1 MVEFQPEIRRT
12 LERVEILEQLN
23 LEYNITEE
31 EYRST
36 HEVDGKIRAFV
47 EPDSE
52 VRRARKHPPV
62 SIPERI
68 VSALTESRSLALETG
83 YPGTSFYVGLV
94 CDPPTIQDDDLA
106 QRGMSAQAFSLENI
120 PMNGTVEMGKEW
132 DLPGVEQR
140 LSGDQKITT
149 THEYDIERYPSE
161 HVPLVIRASIYRD
174 AREQV
179 EQRFGEIKRDI
190 KNNPDD
196 QLLKSEKKE
205 FDRRAR
211 RLEGYAMLTLEV
223 EHRVDSP
230 EADRASSK
238 RLEIEN
244 FRADL
249 SSTFS
254 DIEIWEEDEK
264 ASNYTYSPEKNRI
277 EWRNSSARQGGTI
290 KYNIVGPFNELIDI
304 DHISASFR
312 GEINRD
318 TLTGAKIVG
327 LFDQSGRAF
336 RSGTAQSR
344 GQSECDIRHTI
355 KLKGTLEIDPEALA
369 GDATTHTTSEIRLEE
384 HPEDAFDR
392 LTTICNREGITILSS
407 EGFTSAEPVPGREGV
422 FQYTAGEKGDAD
434 DRAARM
440 EVKREFGNE
449 GIVYAD
455 IQVTGKYTAVS
466 QRSEVS
472 AFDESDERV
481 VRSDEGGLEE
491 RGKATI
497 EIRARSTSSALN
509 TEVIDKIERG
519 LSGKGTRRTG
529 SERGND
535 EQLPPRNTDRDR
547 RELPN
552 DSEREPGRR
561 SSNGE
566 KHLSETGNRRPD
578 GGDS

>member
-1 MVEFQPEIRRT
+1 MPEYQPEIRRT
-12 LERVEILEQLN
+12 LDEVEILEQLD

-68 VSALTESRSLALETG
+68 VSALTGSRPLALETG

-94 CDPPTIQDDDLA
+94 CNPPTMQDDNLA
-106 QRGMSAQAFSLENI
+106 QERMSTQAFSLENL
-120 PMNGTVEMGKEW
+120 PLNGTIEMGKNWE
-132 DLPGVEQR
+132 LTGVERR
-140 LSGDQKITT
+140 LSEDQKITT

-161 HVPLVIRASIYRD
+161 HVPVVVQANIYRD
-174 AREQV
+174 AREEV
-179 EQRFGEIKRDI
+179 EQRFGDLKQEIQNDP
-190 KNNPDD
+190 ND
-196 QLLKSEKKE
+196 QLLKSTEKE
-205 FDRRAR
+205 LDRKVR
-211 RLEGYAMLTLEV
+211 RLEGYAMLTLTIES
-223 EHRVDSP
+223 RADSP
-230 EADRASSK
+230 EADRAGEK
-238 RLEIEN
+238 RLRIEN

-254 DIEIWEEDEK
+254 DIEIWQKDQK
-264 ASNYTYSPEKNRI
+264 ASNYTYNPEKKRI
-277 EWRNSSARQGGTI
+277 EWRNSSARRGEKI
-290 KYNIVGPFNELIDI
+290 EYNIVGPFNKLINI

-312 GEINRD
+312 GEIAND
-318 TLTGAKIVG
+318 TLTGAEIVG
-327 LFDQSGRAF
+327 LYDQSGRAF
-336 RSGTAQSR
+336 HSGKTQSR
-344 GQSECDIRHTI
+344 SRSECDVNHTI
-355 KLKGTLEIDPEALA
+355 RLKGTLEIDPEALA

-392 LTTICNREGITILSS
+392 LSTVCNREGITILTSN
-407 EGFTSAEPVPGREGV
+407 GFTRAEPVSGREGV
-422 FQYTAGEKGDAD
+422 FQYTAGEKADND

-472 AFDESDERV
+472 AFDESDERI

-497 EIRARSTSSALN
+497 EIRARSTSSDLN
-509 TEVIDKIERG
+509 TEVINKIERG

-529 SERGND
+529 SEKGND
-535 EQLPPRNTDRDR
+535 EQLPPRDASSDR
-547 RELPN
+547 RELRN
-552 DSEREPGRR
+552 GSERELGRT
-561 SSNGE
+561 SSSE
-566 KHLSETGNRRPD
+566 DDSLTETGDRRLD